1 MIITD
6 LEAYRQDCGTLLRY
20 IADPAKTKIPEKD
33 SNGLYSKLE
42 DLYGNICR
50 GEKNGFFVTGIN
62 VAPDTAEEEF
72 SRTQGLFPTE
82 SGNSAL
88 HAVQSFEPGEI
99 SAEDAHAFGIRLACA
114 FCKDGFE
121 AVVATHTDH
130 SHIHNHIVIN
140 AVSWKDG
147 NEISANGNSLRKLRK
162 LASELAPSF
171 GIFKERKVFP
181 EKEGNEAQQLLKEVN
196 EAVALSRS
204 FREFRARMAERGYT
218 YSLLE
223 EPVLYLH
230 NGESV
235 TLGEEYSEEVLR
247 ERIHEAKSEESR
259 PSFIDVDAGC
269 LHGIQILYFRFL
281 CRLNDPPGG
290 KIPEGFAGMRQ
301 KKEQFEEEAYFLI
314 RNGICGKEDLER
326 EKEDRISKHA
336 QCKAEKDAL
345 SNQIY
350 RCTKAEKKEYM
361 YEIRDL
367 LKQDCDVLQNEI
379 ALCERIEE
387 HTGILEEML
396 RSYDKVKTK
405 EKDR

>member
-6 LEAYRQDCGTLLRY
+6 LEAYRQDCGMLLRY
-20 IADPAKTKIPEKD
+20 IADPAKTKISEKD
-33 SNGLYSKLE
+33 SNGFYSKLE

-72 SRTQGLFPTE
+72 SRTQILFPTE

-99 SAEDAHAFGIRLACA
+99 SAEEAHAFGIRLACA
-114 FCKDGFE
+114 FCKEGLE

-130 SHIHNHIVIN
+130 SHIHNHIVTN

-147 NEISANGNSLRKLRK
+147 NEVPDNKNSLRKLRK
-162 LASELAPSF
+162 LAAELAPSF

-181 EKEGNEAQQLLKEVN
+181 EKEGNEAQRILKEVN

-204 FREFRARMAERGYT
+204 FREFRARMAERGYA
-218 YSLLE
+218 YSSLE

-235 TLGEEYSEEVLR
+235 TLGEEYSEELLR
-247 ERIHEAKSEESR
+247 ERIHETKDDESR
-259 PSFIDVDAGC
+259 SFIDVDAGR

-290 KIPEGFAGMRQ
+290 RIPEGFSGMKQ
-301 KKEQFEEEAYFLI
+301 EKEHFEEEVYFLI
-314 RNGICGKEDLER
+314 RNGICEKEDLER
-326 EKEDRISKHA
+326 EKENRISKYA
-336 QCKAEKDAL
+336 QCKAEKDVL
-345 SNQIY
+345 SSQIH
-350 RCTKAEKKEYM
+350 RCTKAEKKEYLH
-361 YEIRDL
+361 EIRDL

-379 ALCERIEE
+379 ALCNRIEE
-387 HTGILEEML
+387 HTGILEETL